1 MGDKTVS
8 LNQLKQS
15 LLFNRLIDVWFALCE
30 EKGWDWYDVEGYK
43 NFMIFAKSEKLP
55 LQKQNVCIKEEGKKA
70 AFVAAVSENR
80 ISHDTFE
87 SYAVRLDE
95 ETLSKIRSFQK

>member
-1 MGDKTVS
+1 MG
-8 LNQLKQS
+8 LNQLRQS

-30 EKGWDWYDVEGYK
+30 EKGWEWYDVEGYK
-43 NFMIFAKSEKLP
+43 KFMAFTKSKKLS
-55 LQKQNVCIKEEGKKA
+55 LQKQTVCIKEEGKKA
-70 AFVAAVSENR
+70 TFVAAVSENR

-95 ETLSKIRSFQK
+95 ETLSKIRSFQR